1 MVLFMSER
9 IFNWTS
15 TKYNVTMGFEKP
27 ADPSLMR
34 PFTESILTM
43 DDESDDSI
51 ITMSMIEKEQETMSL
66 TITTETATTPVSRKL
81 KKKKGIFK
89 KDWLNIKE
97 YSP

>member
-1 MVLFMSER
+1 
-9 IFNWTS
+9 
-15 TKYNVTMGFEKP
+15 
-27 ADPSLMR
+27 
-34 PFTESILTM
+34 M

-81 KKKKGIFK
+81 KEKKGIFK

-97 YSP
+97 YSPFGKNSEKI